1 MISSDIGVLCGVR
14 ALFHQP
20 HPRKEVKKSSVK
32 AIHTFLENANI
43 P

>member
-1 MISSDIGVLCGVR
+1 MISSDIGVVDGVR

-20 HPRKEVKKSSVK
+20 HPSKEVKKSVK